1 MFTLTKETIDI
12 YPAKVQS
19 FLNLNFPNEKLVV
32 DGQFGIKSALLLDK
46 YLAKVMRIMLN
57 INKYKLENRTA
68 IAQLHTGLQ
77 EIPGN
82 MGFKK
87 AVMQDLMVQ
96 MGWRKSEAWCSYFAE
111 LVWSLSDTA
120 AERSFAVN
128 HFEDVEDLYEL
139 LAPNGRVKNI
149 PIFSGSTQRT
159 LSNFVNSDEH
169 VLLPLSIDIG
179 HVVYIAPNG
188 SLPVWVSQ
196 KNKSLGHI
204 GVKVKSIPAEKNI
217 PSHFQAVEGNTSDA
231 GVREGGRV
239 GLLTTKDDARGSL
252 WLQGFLV

>member
-12 YPAKVQS
+12 YPSQVQS

-46 YLAKVMRIMLN
+46 YLAKVTKIMLN
-57 INKYKLENRTA
+57 INKDELENRTA
-68 IAQLHTGLQ
+68 IAKLHTGIQ

-87 AVMQDLMVQ
+87 SIMQDLMVQ

-111 LVWSLSDTA
+111 LVWSLTTA
-120 AERSFAVN
+120 ATEKNVAIN
-128 HFEDVEDLYEL
+128 HIEDVDLLYAM
-139 LAPNGRVKNI
+139 LATNGKIKNV

-159 LSNFVNSDEH
+159 LSNFVNSDKH
-169 VLLPLSIDIG
+169 VLLPLSINIG

-204 GVKVKSIPAEKNI
+204 GVKVKSVPAEESM

-239 GLLTTKDDARGSL
+239 GLLTTKNDLRGSL
-252 WLQGFLV
+252 WLQGFLC